1 MSNEI
6 AYEIAAQ
13 IVDGINEIL
22 ELDYDDD
29 ILSSDEI
36 LNSSAIRQLL
46 DQAEYADTGDYVSYD
61 FVFDRNKSEQ
71 IAFALTDLEAGHD
84 SYIYKRDSDVK
95 VRARLEIEKV
105 DNATLGVQ
113 FEIFSDLG
121 SAEVYIVDRGNYG
134 HEAMRLNDDNIMR
147 ESPVTI
153 LEHLFSCSTLEVL
166 SAIIEQ
172 GSQFDLSVPIY
183 SEDAREIL
191 ESEDEDQVYQIID
204 DAIANGMI
212 DFEKIVTLVYQ
223 KESGLTDLTE
233 QNLSNSVDCQFEID
247 LDSIR

>member
-13 IVDGINEIL
+13 IVDRINEML

-36 LNSSAIRQLL
+36 LNSSVIRQLL
-46 DQAEYADTGDYVSYD
+46 DQAECADTGDYVSYE
-61 FVFDRNKSEQ
+61 FVFDRVKSED
-71 IAFALTDLEAGHD
+71 IALALTDLEAGHD

-105 DNATLGVQ
+105 DSVTLDVQ

-134 HEAMRLNDDNIMR
+134 HEAMRLNDDKMMH

-153 LEHLFSCSTLEVL
+153 LESLFSCSTLEVL
-166 SAIIEQ
+166 SAIIDQ

-183 SEDAREIL
+183 SEDALEIS
-191 ESEDEDQVYQIID
+191 ESEDEDRVYQIID
-204 DAIANGMI
+204 DAVANGMI

-233 QNLSNSVDCQFEID
+233 QDLSNSVSCQFEID

>member
-1 MSNEI
+1 
-6 AYEIAAQ
+6 
-13 IVDGINEIL
+13 
-22 ELDYDDD
+22 
-29 ILSSDEI
+29 
-36 LNSSAIRQLL
+36 
-46 DQAEYADTGDYVSYD
+46 
-61 FVFDRNKSEQ
+61 
-71 IAFALTDLEAGHD
+71 
-84 SYIYKRDSDVK
+84 
-95 VRARLEIEKV
+95 
-105 DNATLGVQ
+105 
-113 FEIFSDLG
+113 
-121 SAEVYIVDRGNYG
+121 
-134 HEAMRLNDDNIMR
+134 MRLNDDNIMR

>member
-6 AYEIAAQ
+6 VSEIAAQ
-13 IVDGINEIL
+13 ISDGINEIL

-46 DQAEYADTGDYVSYD
+46 DQAEYADTGDYVSYEL
-61 FVFDRNKSEQ
+61 VFDRAKSED
-71 IAFALTDLEAGHD
+71 IALALTDLEVGQD

-95 VRARLEIEKV
+95 VRAKLEIEKIDSV
-105 DNATLGVQ
+105 TLDVQ

-121 SAEVYIVDRGNYG
+121 SAEVYIVDRANHG
-134 HEAMRLNDDNIMR
+134 HEAIRLNDDNMMR

-153 LEHLFSCSTLEVL
+153 LEHLFSCSTMEVL
-166 SAIIEQ
+166 SAIIDQ
-172 GSQFDLSVPIY
+172 GAQFDLSVPIY
-183 SEDAREIL
+183 SEDANEIL
-191 ESEDEDQVYQIID
+191 ESEDEDRVYQIID
-204 DAIANGMI
+204 DAVANRMI

-223 KESGLTDLTE
+223 KESGLTDLTDRD
-233 QNLSNSVDCQFEID
+233 LSNSVDCQFEID
-247 LDSIR
+247 LGSIR

>member
-1 MSNEI
+1 MSSEI
-6 AYEIAAQ
+6 AYDIAAQ
-13 IVDGINEIL
+13 ISDGINEIL

-36 LNSSAIRQLL
+36 LNSSAIRQFL
-46 DQAEYADTGDYVSYD
+46 DQAEYADVGDYVSYE
-61 FVFDRNKSEQ
+61 FVFDRAKSED
-71 IAFALTDLEAGHD
+71 IALVLTDLEAGHD

-95 VRARLEIEKV
+95 VRAKLEIEKV
-105 DNATLGVQ
+105 DNVTLDVK

-134 HEAMRLNDDNIMR
+134 HEAMRLNNDVMMR
-147 ESPVTI
+147 ESPMTI
-153 LEHLFSCSTLEVL
+153 LEHLFSCSTMEVL
-166 SAIIEQ
+166 SAIIDQ

-183 SEDAREIL
+183 SEDAHEIS
-191 ESEDEDQVYQIID
+191 ESEDEDRVYQIID
-204 DAIANGMI
+204 DAVASGMI

-223 KESGLTDLTE
+223 RESGLTDLTD